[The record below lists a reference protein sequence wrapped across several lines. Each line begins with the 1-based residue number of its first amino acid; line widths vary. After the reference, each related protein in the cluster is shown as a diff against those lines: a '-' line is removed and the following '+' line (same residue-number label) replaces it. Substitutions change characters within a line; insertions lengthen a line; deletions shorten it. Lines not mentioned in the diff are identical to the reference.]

1 MKRAVVALTFGLAL
15 AGCGNADR
23 EKAEQL
29 QGEVHKLQSEVASLK
44 TELDAERHGAQRLLA
59 RAKDA
64 KDAGDKASAKSVLQD
79 LIARH
84 PEKPEAATAKALL
97 DVIDREE
104 KAAEAERLAAEAR
117 KAEEA
122 RAALARLDKSL
133 KKNTDEIKGITWVSH
148 KSIPTLGTYMS
159 LYFGLDGENSRV
171 MPLRMKL
178 QYHSDSWLFVQSVTI
193 KADDQ
198 TFQLGSLDFERDNG
212 YGGIWEWSDTVA
224 ENKAMLR
231 KIADAKKVTIR
242 FDGKQY
248 YNDFILPDSQK
259 RAIKEMIL
267 AWERYGGKA

>member
-1 MKRAVVALTFGLAL
+1 MKRAVIALSVGLAL

-29 QGEVHKLQSEVASLK
+29 QEEVSKLQSEVAALK
-44 TELDAERHGAQRLLA
+44 AELDAEKHGAQRLLA

-79 LIARH
+79 LLTRH
-84 PEKPEAATAKALL
+84 PEKPEAAAAKALL
-97 DVIDREE
+97 AVIDREE

-117 KAEEA
+117 KAEET
-122 RAALARLDKSL
+122 RVALARLDKSL

-148 KSIPTLGTYMS
+148 KSIPTLDTYMS
-159 LYFGLDGENSRV
+159 LYFGLEGENSRV
-171 MPLRMKL
+171 MPLRLKL

-212 YGGIWEWSDTVA
+212 YGGIWEWSDTIA
-224 ENKAMLR
+224 EDKAMLR

-248 YNDFILPDSQK
+248 YYDFSLPESQK
-259 RAIKEMIL
+259 QAIKEMIL
-267 AWERYGGKA
+267 AWERYGGKS

>member
-1 MKRAVVALTFGLAL
+1 MKRAVIALSVGLAL

-29 QGEVHKLQSEVASLK
+29 QGEVSKLQSEVAALK
-44 TELDAERHGAQRLLA
+44 AELDAEKHGAQRLLA

-79 LIARH
+79 LLTRH
-84 PEKPEAATAKALL
+84 PEKPEAAAAKALL
-97 DVIDREE
+97 AVIDREE

-117 KAEEA
+117 KAEET

-148 KSIPTLGTYMS
+148 KSIPTLDTYMS
-159 LYFGLDGENSRV
+159 LYFGLEGENSRV
-171 MPLRMKL
+171 MPLRLKL

-212 YGGIWEWSDTVA
+212 YGGIWEWSDTIA

-248 YNDFILPDSQK
+248 YHDFSLPESQK
-259 RAIKEMIL
+259 QAIKEMIL
-267 AWERYGGKA
+267 AWERYGGKS

>member
-1 MKRAVVALTFGLAL
+1 
-15 AGCGNADR
+15 
-23 EKAEQL
+23 
-29 QGEVHKLQSEVASLK
+29 
-44 TELDAERHGAQRLLA
+44 
-59 RAKDA
+59 
-64 KDAGDKASAKSVLQD
+64 
-79 LIARH
+79 
-84 PEKPEAATAKALL
+84 
-97 DVIDREE
+97 
-104 KAAEAERLAAEAR
+104 
-117 KAEEA
+117 
-122 RAALARLDKSL
+122 
-133 KKNTDEIKGITWVSH
+133 
-148 KSIPTLGTYMS
+148 
-159 LYFGLDGENSRV
+159 
-171 MPLRMKL
+171 MPLRLKL

-198 TFQLGSLDFERDNG
+198 TFQLGSQDFERDNG